1 MSRTLPKVY
10 LPYLLRLSACFL
22 RVELLFRPVHLP
34 GAIVNL
40 PQIPAIMPSQ
50 SSPKYP
56 PFPEDVPTVPLLRL
70 SFAKLLAGDQ
80 SESERLFSACK
91 SLGFFMLDFQ
101 DTSQGRAILEEV
113 ETLSGVGAEAF
124 DLDLEEKQRYKM
136 KGDRMFG

>member
-1 MSRTLPKVY
+1 M
-10 LPYLLRLSACFL
+10 
-22 RVELLFRPVHLP
+22 
-34 GAIVNL
+34 
-40 PQIPAIMPSQ
+40 MPSQ
-50 SSPKYP
+50 SSLKYP
-56 PFPEDVPTVPLLRL
+56 PFPEDVPTVPLFRL

-80 SESERLFSACK
+80 SESDRLFSACR

-113 ETLSGVGAEAF
+113 ETLSEVGADAF